1 VNTAI
6 ETFDLSR
13 CFGLQNAVEN
23 LNLNVNKGEI
33 LGLLGPNG
41 AGKTTTI
48 RMLTGMIKPSKGY
61 AVVMGIRVDLKVE
74 ELHQII
80 GLLTESPGFY
90 ERLSAWENL
99 IYFARFYDID
109 SPTQVKKYLKIMGLW
124 EKKDQKVG
132 TFSKGMKHRLAIAR
146 ALIHEPSII
155 FLDEPTSGLDP
166 EGAKQVRELIK
177 NLKNGGKTIFLS
189 THNLEEAEL
198 LCDRIALIKTRLIL
212 VDTAENLRASLFQ
225 DEVVVEMDKINKG
238 SLDLL
243 KKLPFVY
250 GLDYEGNKAM
260 IKMNDSEKN
269 RFQLIKCII
278 QSGGKVLSVYEKKH
292 SLEDIYLT
300 LMRG

>member
-250 GLDYEGNKAM
+250 GLDYEGV
-260 IKMNDSEKN
+260 SFRVVEK
-269 RFQLIKCII
+269 
-278 QSGGKVLSVYEKKH
+278 Y
-292 SLEDIYLT
+292 
-300 LMRG
+300 